1 LLYHLRA
8 ILLVHPHGSVV
19 HSKLCHECSWSLCK
33 VTFSCQDEKGQ
44 LLYES
49 IHVDDLVELLTQLVS
64 GPLGQWYLETRKT
77 PLAESDVTSHL
88 LREYLRAGNRHPARD
103 YPGLFSTKFPHAALS
118 YEWKGMLDVSNLNV
132 LRNPLVLNHPEL
144 VRSNDVYR
152 ERDGKADPRVWVDIF
167 FIDQTSKNI
176 RVELGIAQKYYIS
189 CSLHIVAGSESL
201 FTCGWCLW
209 ELGLRAHAKKG
220 SLIVGS
226 LGNTAA
232 KLGNTGK
239 FFENMKLDDPSDK
252 EAIEQ
257 GLLRV
262 FDYNEDNINRAI
274 AAQIIPSAQDV
285 VVQALV
291 IVQASGDEMLHLLQ
305 KISCQRTA

>member
-1 LLYHLRA
+1 
-8 ILLVHPHGSVV
+8 
-19 HSKLCHECSWSLCK
+19 
-33 VTFSCQDEKGQ
+33 
-44 LLYES
+44 
-49 IHVDDLVELLTQLVS
+49 
-64 GPLGQWYLETRKT
+64 
-77 PLAESDVTSHL
+77 
-88 LREYLRAGNRHPARD
+88 
-103 YPGLFSTKFPHAALS
+103 
-118 YEWKGMLDVSNLNV
+118 MLDVSNLNV

-201 FTCGWCLW
+201 FACGWCLW

-226 LGNTAA
+226 LGNTVRAAIPFNVVWSVISTLRLPLQAA

-257 GLLRV
+257 GLLHV

-274 AAQIIPSAQDV
+274 AAQASH
-285 VVQALV
+285 V
-291 IVQASGDEMLHLLQ
+291 IVPLLL
-305 KISCQRTA
+305 KWDIV